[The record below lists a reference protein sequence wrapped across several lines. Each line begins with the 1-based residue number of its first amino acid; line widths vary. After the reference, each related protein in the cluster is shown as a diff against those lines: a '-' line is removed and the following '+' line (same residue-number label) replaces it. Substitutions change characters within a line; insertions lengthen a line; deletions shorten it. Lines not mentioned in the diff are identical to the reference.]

1 MISPG
6 QQRRIKNYRL
16 FPLTS
21 PPASQSRHPT
31 PHGPRRL
38 DRRALPDH
46 AQPSGPGPDP
56 VFLVCVDHTPSDRPR
71 LDIVDSGAAQEANQL
86 AEMPFSQRQLFPSC
100 WPYLFPPAAT
110 AALLVCLCVC
120 SGPSGQCP
128 QTLSPPLLQE
138 PRVVETF
145 PGSTTAPNQEA
156 SGSVTSSSIASCKP
170 PANRIPFQPPIP
182 FILFSLQ
189 RAEPT
194 ASARLGC
201 SVVVVNSSNHAPGR
215 NPLLRAMLP

>member
-1 MISPG
+1 M
-6 QQRRIKNYRL
+6 KDYRL

-21 PPASQSRHPT
+21 PPASQSRLPT

-100 WPYLFPPAAT
+100 WPYLFSPCSHSRASCLSVCVFWPVRPVSTDFVPPSPAGT
-110 AALLVCLCVC
+110 KSRRNVPGFDH
-120 SGPSGQCP
+120 SP
-128 QTLSPPLLQE
+128 Q
-138 PRVVETF
+138 PR
-145 PGSTTAPNQEA
+145 

-182 FILFSLQ
+182 FILFSLH

>member
-1 MISPG
+1 M
-6 QQRRIKNYRL
+6 KNYRL

-21 PPASQSRHPT
+21 PPASQSRLPT

-46 AQPSGPGPDP
+46 AQPSGPGPALFTWCVSITRHRTGLDSTLLTVALP
-56 VFLVCVDHTPSDRPR
+56 KRQISWPRCPFLNDNCSRPAGRTFSPLQPQPRFLFVCVCVLARPASVQR
-71 LDIVDSGAAQEANQL
+71 L
-86 AEMPFSQRQLFPSC
+86 
-100 WPYLFPPAAT
+100 
-110 AALLVCLCVC
+110 
-120 SGPSGQCP
+120 CP
-128 QTLSPPLLQE
+128 PPLLQE

-182 FILFSLQ
+182 FILFSFH